1 MGLVSIAD
9 LLIEKPDMLAL
20 YRAWAYDL
28 GDMYDAFVKG
38 DEEDVSFEVGW
49 HGAKA
54 RSSGIHASELSGE
67 CRRPVWY
74 SLKNTPRSDQEL
86 DPFWKKKFRV
96 GHIYHAMV
104 QEDWRR
110 LCEKSDGML
119 TFEKEVRISPDLS
132 AIAKQYDIQS
142 SCDGVI
148 NFHNRPGEPPMLR
161 VGLEIKT
168 ESPDQFK
175 DLKEPK
181 LQHRRQTCVYMK
193 CLDVPILYT
202 QYINKGTQNIVPSKP
217 PWVFNFDFKL
227 WNEIEGEA
235 KEVIHLAT
243 INELPPRKEGIWCEF
258 CGYNQICG
266 PDVLRKK
273 ALREAGK
280 KARDARNKRI
290 RTVGV
295 GGIRMPKGSP

>member
-1 MGLVSIAD
+1 MGLTTIAS
-9 LLIEKPDMLAL
+9 LLTEPKDRVAL
-20 YRAWAYDL
+20 MRSWAYDL
-28 GDMYDAFVKG
+28 GLMYETFIKE

-54 RSSGIHASELSGE
+54 RSDGIHASELSGE
-67 CRRPVWY
+67 CQRTVWY
-74 SLKNTPRSDQEL
+74 SLQGEKRSDQEL

-96 GHIYHAMV
+96 GHVYHAMV

-119 TFEKEVRISPDLS
+119 TFEKEVRISPELS
-132 AIAKQYDIQS
+132 AVAEQYNIQS

-148 NFHNRPGEPPMLR
+148 NFHNRRGEPPVMR

-168 ESPDQFK
+168 ESPGQFE

-181 LQHRRQTCVYMK
+181 LQHRRQTCIYMK
-193 CLDVPILYT
+193 CLDVPLLYT

-217 PWVFNFDFKL
+217 PWVFSFDFDL
-227 WNEIEGEA
+227 WNKIEAEA
-235 KEVIHLAT
+235 KQVIHLAT
-243 INELPPRKEGIWCEF
+243 INELPARKEGIWCEF
-258 CGYNQICG
+258 CGYSQVCG
-266 PDVLRKK
+266 PDVLVRKAK
-273 ALREAGK
+273 REKGK
-280 KARDARNKRI
+280 KEREARNKRM

-295 GGIRMPKGSP
+295 GGIRMPKGTP